1 MLHYIF
7 SISSLLSGMGI
18 LLIGS
23 GLLGTLLGLR
33 GSEEGFSEAAIGIIM
48 SAFFI
53 GYIAGSLLCPKI
65 IRRVGYV
72 RTFAVMAAI
81 SSVVALLH
89 GLVVDPYVWWGLRI
103 LNGISLVGLYMVM
116 ESWLNEQITQQ
127 RSQIFGIYMTISLLA
142 LGVGQ
147 FGVLI
152 YGPGSLAS
160 FALVSILF
168 SLGLMPVA
176 LTRTTQPTPMESSS
190 FPLKS
195 LFHAAP
201 VGAVGSLL
209 SGLITGSFWGM
220 AAVFAHGLGFS
231 ETHVVTFI
239 SFAVFGGALLQWPL
253 GKLSD
258 NRDRRQILF
267 WIAICAAVFVL
278 LLLILHAISMAA
290 FMVVALLYGG
300 FSFSLYAISVAQT
313 HDRLDASQI
322 LDGTRGLLMLNGIG
336 ASIGPFMAG
345 IVMSIL
351 GSRGYPVMLA
361 IVLCGLALFIKWRIH
376 LDEPVPEDER
386 GLFVPV
392 TRTSTIAAEMD
403 PRTYLE
409 TEDSSDDQEST
420 SEAVLGSQPPLN
432 GNETDSIQR

>member
-1 MLHYIF
+1 MLRYIF

-33 GSEEGFSEAAIGIIM
+33 GSEEGFSEAVLGIIM

-53 GYIAGSLLCPKI
+53 GYIAGSVLCPKI

-127 RSQIFGIYMTISLLA
+127 RSQIFGIYMMVSLISL
-142 LGVGQ
+142 GIGQ
-147 FGVLI
+147 FLVLI
-152 YGPGSLAS
+152 YGPSSLAS

-195 LFHAAP
+195 LFRAAP
-201 VGAVGSLL
+201 VGAAGSLL
-209 SGLITGSFWGM
+209 SGLVTGSFWGM
-220 AAVFAHGLGFS
+220 AAVFAHKLGLS
-231 ETHVVTFI
+231 ETLVVTFI
-239 SFAVFGGALLQWPL
+239 FIAVFGGALLQWPL
-253 GKLSD
+253 GRLSD
-258 NRDRRQILF
+258 NRDRRQVLF
-267 WIAICAAVFVL
+267 WIALCAAGLAL
-278 LLLILHAISMAA
+278 LLLVLHAISTIA
-290 FMVVALLYGG
+290 FMIVALLYGG

-313 HDRLDASQI
+313 HDRLDSSQI

-336 ASIGPFMAG
+336 ASIGPFSAG
-345 IVMSIL
+345 IVMSLL
-351 GSRGYPVMLA
+351 GSRGYPILLA
-361 IVLCGLALFIKWRIH
+361 LVLCGLALFIKWRIS
-376 LDEPVPEDER
+376 LDEPVPEEER

-392 TRTSTIAAEMD
+392 TRTSTIAVEMD
-403 PRTYLE
+403 PRTYSE
-409 TEDSSDDQEST
+409 NENEANAEPENNTGTAQESCT
-420 SEAVLGSQPPLN
+420 PQNN
-432 GNETDSIQR
+432 G